1 LNTEKETN
9 DTMICLKTRSEQ
21 LQEIPFPTNT
31 STLTASEN
39 GGVWFTFTSDSGFP
53 EFTNHTNWI
62 FSRSNK
68 SLSVAVVVLRH
79 LIMMPSIVHDVELT
93 LEWTLNKQA

>member
-1 LNTEKETN
+1 MWMASIQDASNSDELWLNTEKETN

-39 GGVWFTFTSDSGFP
+39 GGV
-53 EFTNHTNWI
+53 
-62 FSRSNK
+62 
-68 SLSVAVVVLRH
+68 
-79 LIMMPSIVHDVELT
+79 
-93 LEWTLNKQA
+93 